1 MPLFPFSRHSYAVP
15 ATTIDTITA
24 TITATIMARI
34 MVTTMEATTT
44 DKAPST
50 VPQKRRADSE
60 AFF

>member
-1 MPLFPFSRHSYAVP
+1 MV
-15 ATTIDTITA
+15 TITA
-24 TITATIMARI
+24 TIMVPITATIMARI

-44 DKAPST
+44 DNASST